1 MVIRKALPIDLP
13 RINDLLHQV
22 HDVHS
27 SGRPDIF
34 NKGNKKYNDS
44 EILSIISDDKTPVF
58 VAVDNDVVVGYAFCI
73 VEEVVGNPSLV
84 DMKSLYI
91 DDLCVDETV
100 RGKHIGT
107 LLYDYV
113 LDFAKQI
120 GCYHVTLNVWC
131 LNDSA
136 MQFYLKRGLKPL
148 KIVMEK
154 IIEKLF

>member
-1 MVIRKALPIDLP
+1 MTIRKALPKDLP

-27 SGRPDIF
+27 AGRPDIF
-34 NKGNKKYNDS
+34 NKGNKKYNDA
-44 EILSIISDDKTPVF
+44 EILSIISDNNTPVF
-58 VAVDNDVVVGYAFCI
+58 VAVDNLDVVYGYCFCI
-73 VEEVVGNPSLV
+73 IEEVKNNPSLV

-91 DDLCVDETV
+91 DDLCVDENC
-100 RGKHIGT
+100 RGKHVGT

-113 LDFAKQI
+113 IDYATKI

-131 LNDSA
+131 INEPA

-154 IIEKLF
+154 VLEKD

>member
-1 MVIRKALPIDLP
+1 MTIRKALPIDLP

-27 SGRPDIF
+27 SFRPDIF

-73 VEEVVGNPSLV
+73 VEDVIGNPSLV

-91 DDLCVDETV
+91 DDLCVDEAF

-154 IIEKLF
+154 IIEKD